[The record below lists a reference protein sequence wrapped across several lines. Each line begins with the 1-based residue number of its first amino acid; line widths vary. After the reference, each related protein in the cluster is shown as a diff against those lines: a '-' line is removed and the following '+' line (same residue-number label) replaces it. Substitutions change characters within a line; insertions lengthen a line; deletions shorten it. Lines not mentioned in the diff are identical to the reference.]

1 MFTHYGCITT
11 RFFPAKAHGE
21 LSASDLESTSLK
33 HLAPHVRKL
42 LLPRGVRGMNEW
54 GVDMLRGQGNDPH
67 TQVVGSY
74 FTCHPVTPNS
84 DEPFTL
90 AQDVKFEAK
99 PIAPS
104 LDHVMAQQLSPD
116 GTPLLLRVGNH
127 NDTPQSA
134 ISYSAAERL
143 HPGVGSPAQVFS
155 ALTGLFRDGEAMSP
169 DSFEVSR
176 GKSVIDVV
184 KADLETLERFDMS
197 RSDKHKL
204 EAWKALLHDTGGV
217 VASAQCNEDVA
228 LSLGATGENLT
239 ALAGAR
245 GDVLASKLDGSHLDG
260 ADVYSNVAALAVVC
274 NLNPILF
281 LKYPAMYTF
290 SALGLSYDSHT
301 LSHRVAS
308 AGMTNCLSGVM
319 DMLLAIDDF
328 HSRKF
333 AHLVGLLDGIQEGD
347 GTVLDNCAAIWF
359 QEMSDGSAHN
369 LNNLPIVQAGSAG
382 GYFKTGCA
390 VNVDDGDPEL
400 TSGGSENA
408 CPGAQVPA
416 LGMPA
421 LTGTAPEFANAPIN
435 KYYCNLMNALG
446 VRAGADGFPAV
457 GGSVEV
463 THFGMYDRTEDFVGG
478 GTNPPVIHDPG
489 EFVALK
495 ANA

>member
-90 AQDVKFEAK
+90 AQ
-99 PIAPS
+99 
-104 LDHVMAQQLSPD
+104 
-116 GTPLLLRVGNH
+116 
-127 NDTPQSA
+127 
-134 ISYSAAERL
+134 
-143 HPGVGSPAQVFS
+143 
-155 ALTGLFRDGEAMSP
+155 

-416 LGMPA
+416 LGTPA